1 MRNTVAHRNIP
12 KIRLFSPSLL
22 EEARLKRR
30 TLLRNVNG
38 SITVLRYVRGERTI
52 KVMGIGGRR
61 VVKCYRCQDMAF
73 VLGECLGSVELAR
86 LAEYYKLHK

>member
-1 MRNTVAHRNIP
+1 M
-12 KIRLFSPSLL
+12 
-22 EEARLKRR
+22 
-30 TLLRNVNG
+30 
-38 SITVLRYVRGERTI
+38 VLRCIRGERTI
-52 KVMGIGGRR
+52 KVMGIRGRRR

>member
-1 MRNTVAHRNIP
+1 MSTVVVAALRS
-12 KIRLFSPSLL
+12 R
-22 EEARLKRR
+22 EENRQSNERR
-30 TLLRNVNG
+30 
-38 SITVLRYVRGERTI
+38 
-52 KVMGIGGRR
+52 GGGQGR